1 MPSRRRPRPVRRP
14 PQVAERRAVPFSTPP
29 TLLLDTHAFLWF
41 VSGSKHL
48 SARARSAIEHPDA
61 TRYVSA
67 ASAWEL
73 AIKRQQGKLPE
84 SARFTPSLS
93 AYLRRRGFTELPI
106 SAAHAEAA
114 GALPLHHR
122 DPFDRLLIAQAR
134 LEALELVT
142 NETLF
147 DAYGIRRLW

>member
-1 MPSRRRPRPVRRP
+1 MV
-14 PQVAERRAVPFSTPP
+14 
-29 TLLLDTHAFLWF
+29 LLDTHAFLWF

-48 SARARSAIEHPDA
+48 SARARAAIEHPAA

-67 ASAWEL
+67 ASAWEI
-73 AIKRQQGKLPE
+73 AIKRRQGKLPA
-84 SARFTPSLS
+84 SVTFPPNLS
-93 AYLRRRGFTELPI
+93 GYLRHHGFTELLV
-106 SAAHAEAA
+106 SADHAEAA

-122 DPFDRLLIAQAR
+122 DPFDRMLIAQAR
-134 LEALELVT
+134 LEELELVS